1 MKILTIVL
9 LLCIPIYGYSYEPNS
24 IDHKIINLTFNE
36 DFGQAKI
43 IINESIKNYSSSP
56 KYYYYMIN
64 LKVLEYYEQIT
75 NMHPDKR
82 EEGRK
87 ALNKEL
93 INYCENILSKFNLS
107 KLDTENKFY
116 YGSIYGYLARV
127 QGLDKSWWG
136 AFRSGQKTED
146 IMEQVLKEDPNF
158 YDAYLLLGMLNYYAD
173 RLSGIT
179 SFVAGI
185 LGYSGDRDKG
195 LSQLKLAFERGKL
208 TFGQTALTLIEVYTS
223 LEDNDEVAINYYES
237 FLQKFPYNKRV
248 LNGYFQKL
256 LNVGE
261 FRKAETVLKNDNQN
275 LLDDY
280 TIAVYHNAKG
290 KSKLALEYAEK
301 AIADKNKLWR
311 GWLNYIYYIAAVNS
325 RLIGDYSKSAK
336 YENELNDDFRKML
349 NIAKSK
355 PNEFKWM
362 IDLSSKIAGG
372 IAVNDFENHIKSKPN
387 FSKVIELEE
396 EFNIIAGKY
405 YLSNNILNHAE
416 NYFIKCFE
424 SDDKGI
430 KYAALKNTIDIYN
443 RQNTDKKKV
452 EKLLDEIDDFDNDRL
467 SFRAK
472 DLEKKYNL

>member
-1 MKILTIVL
+1 MKIFAFAIILFISVPL
-9 LLCIPIYGYSYEPNS
+9 YSYEPNAA
-24 IDHKIINLTFNE
+24 DKKIINFTFNE
-36 DFGQAKI
+36 DYNNARKMI
-43 IINESIKNYSSSP
+43 DELIKSNSTSP
-56 KYYYYMIN
+56 KYYYYMVN
-64 LKVLEYYEQIT
+64 LKVLEYYHKLAEM
-75 NMHPDKR
+75 NSERR

-93 INYCENILSKFNLS
+93 IDYCENVLTKFNLS

-158 YDAYLLLGMLNYYAD
+158 FDAYLLLGMLNYYAD

-179 SFVAGI
+179 SFIAGV

-195 LSQLKLAFERGKL
+195 LQQLKLAYDKGKL
-208 TFGQTALTLIEVYTS
+208 TFGQSALTLIEVYTS
-223 LEDNDEVAINYYES
+223 LEDNDEAAKNYYEK
-237 FLQKFPYNKRV
+237 FLQVFPNNKRV
-248 LNGYFQKL
+248 LNSYFQRL
-256 LNVGE
+256 LNIGDYK
-261 FRKAETVLKNDNQN
+261 KAESIVNNDSNKM
-275 LLDDY
+275 LDDY
-280 TIAVYHNAKG
+280 SMAVYFHVKG
-290 KSKLALEYAEK
+290 NFKQALDFAEK

-311 GWLNYIYYIAAVNS
+311 GRLEYVYYIAAVNS
-325 RLIGDYSKSAK
+325 RMIGDYNISSK
-336 YENELNDDFRKML
+336 YEKELNDDLKTML
-349 NIAKSK
+349 NIAKNK
-355 PNEFKWM
+355 PNEFKWLL
-362 IDLSSKIAGG
+362 DLSYKITNG

-387 FSKVIELEE
+387 FSNTRELEE
-396 EFNIIAGKY
+396 EFNIIAGRY
-405 YLSNNILNHAE
+405 YYFNNMFGKAE
-416 NYFIKCFE
+416 YYFVKCFKR
-424 SDDKGI
+424 DDNGI
-430 KYAALKNTIDIYN
+430 KYTALKYTTDIYN

>member
-9 LLCIPIYGYSYEPNS
+9 LLCIPIYGYSYEPNT
-24 IDHKIINLTFNE
+24 IDQKIINFTFNE
-36 DFGQAKI
+36 DFDQAKKI
-43 IINESIKNYSSSP
+43 IDELIKNNSSSP

-64 LKVLEYYEQIT
+64 LKVLEYYKQIT
-75 NMHPDKR
+75 DMHPDKR

-87 ALNKEL
+87 TLNKEI
-93 INYCENILSKFNLS
+93 INYCENILNKFELS
-107 KLDTENKFY
+107 KLNTENKFY

-195 LSQLKLAFERGKL
+195 LQQLKLAYEKGKL
-208 TFGQTALTLIEVYTS
+208 TFGQSALTLIEVYAS
-223 LEDNDEVAINYYES
+223 LEDNDEAAINYYEK
-237 FLQKFPYNKRV
+237 FLQKFPNNKRV

-261 FRKAETVLKNDNQN
+261 FKKAENVLKNDNNN

-290 KSKLALEYAEK
+290 NSKLALEFAEK
-301 AIADKNKLWR
+301 AIIEKNKLWR
-311 GWLNYIYYIAAVNS
+311 GWLDYIYYIAAVNS
-325 RLIGDYSKSAK
+325 KLLGDNNKSAK
-336 YENELNDDFRKML
+336 YEKELEEDSKRLFDVMKRNPAGFNWL
-349 NIAKSK
+349 N
-355 PNEFKWM
+355 
-362 IDLSSKIAGG
+362 DLSSQIAKG
-372 IAVNDFENHIKSKPN
+372 ITINGFESAFKTKPD
-387 FSKVIELEE
+387 FSKTTVLEDH
-396 EFNIIAGKY
+396 FNILAGKF
-405 YLSNNILNHAE
+405 YLNNNLYSKAE
-416 NYFIKCFE
+416 QYFIKCFNSE
-424 SDDKGI
+424 DKGI
-430 KYAALKNTIDIYN
+430 GYTALKYVTDIYF